1 MGTAL
6 SHSVSSQAAG
16 APGNASMPP
25 STLPAAE
32 KSRREIFEER
42 SRPIARVYPYISLRE
57 DEQDGHHPIASTSK
71 AGFPV
76 PETCS
81 YRTLDDFRA
90 QDKDRKG
97 RLRKLFNTLRQEWA
111 LPHDHTGYTTHS
123 RQADLLEK
131 DGRPLTADE
140 KRVEVI
146 NKEYLN
152 ELYHSLCPGDE
163 AAKGKGPSFERFTQ
177 FVEAKEQGE
186 FSVCFER
193 WADALLTA
201 KLRYLP
207 IGSTMGALLPYR
219 QRQGYGV
226 DIRGAAECLIESR
239 YVQCSSIRFSST
251 SVC

>member
-6 SHSVSSQAAG
+6 SHSASAQESAAAAAG
-16 APGNASMPP
+16 DSPP
-25 STLPAAE
+25 STLPSVE

-42 SRPIARVYPYISLRE
+42 SRPVARVYPYISLRE
-57 DEQDGHHPIASTSK
+57 DEQDPHPIASTSK
-71 AGFPV
+71 AGFQV

-111 LPHDHTGYTTHS
+111 LPHDHTAYTTHTKPRDLVDKDE
-123 RQADLLEK
+123 RQ
-131 DGRPLTADE
+131 LTADE

-163 AAKGKGPSFERFTQ
+163 AAKGKGPSFERFSQ
-177 FVEAKEQGE
+177 FVEAKEQG
-186 FSVCFER
+186 
-193 WADALLTA
+193 
-201 KLRYLP
+201 
-207 IGSTMGALLPYR
+207 G
-219 QRQGYGV
+219 
-226 DIRGAAECLIESR
+226 
-239 YVQCSSIRFSST
+239 CSSSCHQTWLLATDSSMRLQHYGT
-251 SVC
+251 SSAI